1 LRIAGREFNQFVIW
15 IGWQYSESS
24 RNKFDTTA
32 LRFYGDFAAKN
43 NMTTRGHMLVWPA
56 DLPDWVK
63 NGNFSRDELTA
74 ILRNHITQIVTPYK
88 GKINEWVVVNEPYF
102 NPYRQNDIFYKTIG
116 LDYIEIAFRAARESD
131 PSATLIYNDAL
142 NETAKGLTTQ
152 LTHQIVQML
161 KSKDL
166 IDGVGIEG
174 HMLQYQPM
182 PDKNDVIATMR
193 SYGVPVY
200 VTEFDVNLKD
210 VSGTQEQRFAFQA
223 NAYKEMLEAC
233 LESGVCKGFTIW
245 GISDKNSVWETQKGL
260 DGYSPKA
267 NPLLYDD
274 NLNPKPAYFALL
286 QVLQQ
291 FAQQKSP

>member
-1 LRIAGREFNQFVIW
+1 
-15 IGWQYSESS
+15 
-24 RNKFDTTA
+24 
-32 LRFYGDFAAKN
+32 
-43 NMTTRGHMLVWPA
+43 MLVWPA